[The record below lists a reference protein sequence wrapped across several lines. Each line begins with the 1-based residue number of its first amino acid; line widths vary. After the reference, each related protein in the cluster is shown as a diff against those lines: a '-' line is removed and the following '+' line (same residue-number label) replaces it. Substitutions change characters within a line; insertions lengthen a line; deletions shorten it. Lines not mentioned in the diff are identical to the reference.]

1 MPIDYKNLTNV
12 LVEAGLV
19 EKEAMAEAEKKS
31 LENNLPLEQILV
43 DDEYISDENLGQ
55 VIADL
60 FDVPYVNLRKKSIE
74 DDILRIVPEL
84 VAKRQHAITFDKTP
98 DGIKLAMADPDNRE
112 FINYLAKKTGDQVN
126 VYYATQYDIKETVT
140 NYRKGIKEEFD
151 DIIQQN
157 IEEAKNKKEA
167 ERELPITK
175 IVDTVLEYAYDN
187 KASDIHIEPHENKVI
202 IRFRIDGILHDVVT
216 LPTELHPFV
225 VTRLKILSKLRTDE
239 HRAAQDGRLDFLVEG
254 GKVDVRISIVPVSD
268 GEKVVMRLLSEK
280 SRQFNLTELGL
291 SGNDL
296 KKVEKGFRRP
306 YGMILAT
313 GPTGSGKTT
322 TLYSILKI
330 LNKREVNIATIEDPV
345 EYDIDGVNQIQV
357 NAKTKLTFANG
368 LRSILRQDPD
378 IVMVGEIRD
387 EETASI
393 AINAAMT
400 GHLVL
405 STLHTNDAPTT
416 LPRLLDMKIEP
427 FLIASTVNV
436 AIAQRLVRKIH
447 QGCMESYKPNDEEL
461 ANLREAV
468 GQEKWKKYKLD
479 DGTPRLYKGKGCKL
493 CNQTG
498 YEGRIGIYEVM
509 EMSEEI
515 RRLIMKQANSDQIRE
530 AAISEGMTTMFE
542 DGLNKVLRG
551 DTTIEEVLRAT
562 RDY

>member
-1 MPIDYKNLTNV
+1 MAIDYKKLSNV
-12 LVEAGLV
+12 LIESGLLETDAFTEA
-19 EKEAMAEAEKKS
+19 KQKS
-31 LENNLPLEQILV
+31 LDTDIPLEMVLV
-43 DDEYISDENLGQ
+43 DEEYISDENLGQ
-55 VIADL
+55 VVSDL
-60 FDVPYVNLRKKSIE
+60 FEVPYINLRNKSIE
-74 DDILRIVPEL
+74 DDVLRIIPEL
-84 VAKRQHAITFDKTP
+84 VAKRQKAITFEKGKQ
-98 DGIKLAMADPDNRE
+98 GIKVAMSDPENKE
-112 FINYLAKKTGDQVN
+112 FINYLSKKTGEQII
-126 VYYATQYDIKETVT
+126 VYYATTKDINDILT

-151 DIIQQN
+151 DIIKQN
-157 IEEAKNKKEA
+157 IEEAKNKKES

-175 IVDTVLEYAYDN
+175 VVDTVLEYAYDN
-187 KASDIHIEPHENKVI
+187 KASDIHIEPHEKKVI
-202 IRFRIDGILHDVVT
+202 IRFRIDGILHDVVQ
-216 LPTELHPFV
+216 LPSELHPFV

-239 HRAAQDGRLDFLVEG
+239 HRSAQDGRLEFLVEG

-280 SRQFNLTELGL
+280 SRQFNLSELGL
-291 SGNDL
+291 TGADL
-296 KKVEKGFRRP
+296 EKVQHGFKRP

-357 NAKTKLTFANG
+357 NKKTNLTFASG

-416 LPRLLDMKIEP
+416 LPRLIDMKVEP
-427 FLIASTVNV
+427 FLIASTINV

-447 QGCMESYKPNDEEL
+447 KACMESYKPNEDEL
-461 ANLREAV
+461 NNLKDAIGE
-468 GQEKWKKYKLD
+468 EKWKKFQMDTKV
-479 DGTPRLYKGKGCKL
+479 PRLYKGKGCKL
-493 CNQTG
+493 CNNTG

-515 RRLIMKQANSDQIRE
+515 KRLIMKHANSDEIRNV
-530 AAISEGMTTMFE
+530 AVQEGMTTMFE
-542 DGLNKVLRG
+542 DGLNKVLQG
-551 DTTIEEVLRAT
+551 ATTIEEILRAT